1 MVVTAAPSYDIVTAE
16 LDKKVLPETA
26 IVEPAGPVV
35 GFSDID
41 GGVGVNV
48 VAELVLDAVLVPTV
62 LIADTL

>member
-35 GFSDID
+35 GFINID
-41 GGVGVNV
+41 GGIGVNV
-48 VAELVLDAVLVPTV
+48 VAEPVLEGELVPTL